1 MAVQQLGSMNGE
13 VPTGTGGGTSSSVS
27 KQHKRKSSSLS
38 YSEYIQFQ
46 QADEEL
52 FPPSP
57 PETPVRRFVSQ
68 TQQQQPSPHQLN
80 DTGADSDS
88 GSHCALLPSG
98 AASATASP
106 AGQSSQ
112 HQRRLIKDWEM
123 ATASA
128 ANAATSV
135 DSPVTS
141 GGGGSNSSASW
152 IQPAVQQLQQQQQQ
166 QQQQHNNGWPGRP
179 NGNNNEYHELR
190 EIKQTQI

>member
-1 MAVQQLGSMNGE
+1 M
-13 VPTGTGGGTSSSVS
+13 TGGTSSIGGNS

-57 PETPVRRFVSQ
+57 PDTPVRRFVSQ
-68 TQQQQPSPHQLN
+68 THHHQQQPSALQLN

-98 AASATASP
+98 APSATASP

-123 ATASA
+123 ATAT
-128 ANAATSV
+128 ANAATSI
-135 DSPVTS
+135 DSPVLGS
-141 GGGGSNSSASW
+141 GGGGNSSASASW
-152 IQPAVQQLQQQQQQ
+152 IQPAVQQLQ